1 MHSGQTPQILYLA
14 RWYPSGHDPMLGL
27 FVRKHALAA
36 VEAGFRVI
44 VVFVIPDL
52 TVKSHELFSTKV
64 TTQDGLTE
72 IIVSYRKADGIS
84 GLTRQL
90 IAWNLG
96 VKTAVN
102 LNGKPELIHAH
113 VLTRTALLAWYFGR
127 MWHVPY
133 LITEHWSRYYPENFQ
148 FKGRLRKLLT
158 RFAVRHAA
166 KTTVVS
172 DRLAKS
178 MQAAS
183 VGNNFSR
190 LPNVVDTRLFKLPE
204 TSNRK
209 QRIISITCFEEK
221 SKNLRLLI
229 DAFALLAQ
237 DRKELELLL
246 VGEGTD
252 LESTKQYVAQKRL
265 PYGAIRFTGLL
276 EGKEL
281 VQELQQSA
289 CLALTSNYE
298 TFGIVA
304 YEAMACGIPVISTD
318 VADLRDFIKPDSGR
332 VVPVKDVNALVTA
345 LSEAL
350 DHPNGFDSI
359 KMHKRVEHEFGF
371 EAVSKHLKSL
381 YNEILQKKHP

>member
-1 MHSGQTPQILYLA
+1 
-14 RWYPSGHDPMLGL
+14 
-27 FVRKHALAA
+27 
-36 VEAGFRVI
+36 
-44 VVFVIPDL
+44 VIPDL

-64 TTQDGLTE
+64 TTLDGLTE

-178 MQAAS
+178 MQA
-183 VGNNFSR
+183 
-190 LPNVVDTRLFKLPE
+190 
-204 TSNRK
+204 
-209 QRIISITCFEEK
+209 
-221 SKNLRLLI
+221 
-229 DAFALLAQ
+229 
-237 DRKELELLL
+237 
-246 VGEGTD
+246 
-252 LESTKQYVAQKRL
+252 
-265 PYGAIRFTGLL
+265 
-276 EGKEL
+276 
-281 VQELQQSA
+281 
-289 CLALTSNYE
+289 
-298 TFGIVA
+298 
-304 YEAMACGIPVISTD
+304 
-318 VADLRDFIKPDSGR
+318 GR
-332 VVPVKDVNALVTA
+332 CW
-345 LSEAL
+345 
-350 DHPNGFDSI
+350 
-359 KMHKRVEHEFGF
+359 
-371 EAVSKHLKSL
+371 
-381 YNEILQKKHP
+381 